1 MMNALVGLNVNR
13 VDIPRKIDE
22 RIRVLRPNDVPTVD
36 KDYKRINIVVGDDDL
51 IKRIYRG

>member
-1 MMNALVGLNVNR
+1 MMNALVGLNVNK

-36 KDYKRINIVVGDDDL
+36 KDYKRINIVVGDDNL